1 MVVLENV
8 VGLATSHGGSSFS
21 GCPRAADL
29 ERHLD
34 RARHVGRAVP
44 WDRGMTTVV
53 SGCIWCR
60 QLICRGADDM
70 PWGLALPGA
79 LRGLTLAQSWE
90 CPKRQPEQPHQPPG
104 KM

>member
-1 MVVLENV
+1 
-8 VGLATSHGGSSFS
+8 
-21 GCPRAADL
+21 
-29 ERHLD
+29 
-34 RARHVGRAVP
+34 
-44 WDRGMTTVV
+44 MTTVV

-60 QLICRGADDM
+60 QLICRGADDL

-90 CPKRQPEQPHQPPG
+90 RPKRQPEQPHQPPG